1 MTEPDPKP
9 RLLATAAARVEFI
22 EELVDELVERF
33 GSGAHADDIA
43 AARKQYDDRR
53 GRVFEDETLWEE
65 WTRAFLEWYVVER
78 VPPGDELPP
87 VARALAGETDPVR
100 AAAMRALLTSHR
112 SLYEVRALKPAGVH
126 LVDVLG
132 GAEFSVSEERAL
144 HGVSPGDVAE
154 LRLIGFD
161 GAVLFGRT
169 FLFHPSGTREAIIS
183 HARRIAND
191 GGERRDVID
200 YCASLRIRCERYRH
214 VSAAR
219 IYEAATSDFPR
230 GRIDSA

>member
-1 MTEPDPKP
+1 MTEPDQQA
-9 RLLATAAARVEFI
+9 RLLATAAARVELI
-22 EELVDELVERF
+22 EELVDELVELF
-33 GSGAHADDIA
+33 GSGAYADDIA
-43 AARKQYDDRR
+43 AARKQYDERR
-53 GRVFEDETLWEE
+53 GRVFEDEPLWEE

-78 VPPGDELPP
+78 VPPRDDLPP
-87 VARALAGETDPVR
+87 VARALAAETDPVR

-112 SLYEVRALKPAGVH
+112 SLYEVRGIKPTGVH

-132 GAEFSVSEERAL
+132 GAELSVSEERAL
-144 HGVSPGDVAE
+144 HGVTPGDVAE

-183 HARRIAND
+183 HARRISND
-191 GGERRDVID
+191 GGDRRDIID

-219 IYEAATSDFPR
+219 IYEAATSDFPHR
-230 GRIDSA
+230 SIDGA